1 MIHEFD
7 KYQMTAFGKAK
18 GKTLDTLAFQ
28 KESNMG
34 Q

>member
-1 MIHEFD
+1 MIREFD
-7 KYQMTAFGKAK
+7 KYQVTEFGKSK